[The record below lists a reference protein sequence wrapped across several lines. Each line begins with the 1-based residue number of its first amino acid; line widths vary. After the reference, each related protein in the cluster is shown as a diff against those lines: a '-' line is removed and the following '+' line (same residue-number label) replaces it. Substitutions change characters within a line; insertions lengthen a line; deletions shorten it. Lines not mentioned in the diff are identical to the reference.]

1 MTSPLSSD
9 TVLHLGDVSVRR
21 EGSTLLDRIT
31 WTVRAGER
39 WVIIG
44 PNGAG
49 KTTLL
54 QVAAAALHPTAGV
67 VEILGERLGEVDV
80 FELRPRIGMTSAAFA
95 DKLPPRGSVLDVVL
109 TSAYATTRRRR
120 EQYDD
125 IDTERARALLRFLG
139 CEGLVERRYGTL
151 SEGERKRVQIARALM
166 PDPELLLLDEPAAG
180 LDLGARE
187 ALVMR
192 LARIAADK
200 RAPTAVLVTH
210 HVEEIPRGFTHA
222 LLLSGGHV
230 IAAGPIE
237 QALTSPAL
245 SACFGV
251 PLQVDVRDGRFAARL
266 AHFALVP
273 RDVPPLPELPS
284 DLGEVRNLTK
294 AEPLVQGNRRGVG

>member
-1 MTSPLSSD
+1 VLPAD
-9 TVLHLGDVSVRR
+9 TVLHLSSVSVRR
-21 EGSTLLDRIT
+21 ESAVLLDRID
-31 WTVRAGER
+31 WTIRAGER
-39 WVIIG
+39 WVVIG

-95 DKLPPRGSVLDVVL
+95 DRLPAKGRVLDVVL
-109 TSAYATTRRRR
+109 TSTYATTRRRR
-120 EQYDD
+120 ERYDEMD
-125 IDTERARALLRFLG
+125 LDRANGLLRFLG
-139 CEGLVERRYGTL
+139 CEGLVDRRYGTL

-192 LARIAADK
+192 LARIAADAN
-200 RAPTAVLVTH
+200 APTTVLVTH
-210 HVEEIPRGFTHA
+210 HVEEIPRGFTHV
-222 LLLSGGHV
+222 LLLDGGHV
-230 IAAGPIE
+230 IAAGPIV
-237 QALTSPAL
+237 QTLTSPAL

-251 PLQVDVRDGRFAARL
+251 PLQVDERDGRFAARL
-266 AHFALVP
+266 AHFPLIP
-273 RDVPPLPELPS
+273 SDVPPLPELS
-284 DLGEVRNLTK
+284 ADLAEVRDLAK
-294 AEPLVQGNRRGVG
+294 AEALVQGDRRRVG

>member
-1 MTSPLSSD
+1 VVPSD
-9 TVLHLGDVSVRR
+9 AVLHLSDVSVRR
-21 EGSTLLDRIT
+21 GDAFLLDRID
-31 WTVRAGER
+31 WTIRAGER
-39 WVIIG
+39 WVVIG

-54 QVAAAALHPTAGV
+54 QVAAAVLHPTSGV

-80 FELRPRIGMTSAAFA
+80 FELRPRIGMSSSAFA
-95 DKLPPRGSVLDVVL
+95 DRLPARGHVLDVVL

-120 EQYDD
+120 ERYDEVD
-125 IDTERARALLRFLG
+125 LNRAQSLLRFLG
-139 CEGLVERRYGTL
+139 CDGLTERQYGTL

-192 LARIAADK
+192 LTRIAADPS
-200 RAPTAVLVTH
+200 APATVLVTH
-210 HVEEIPRGFTHA
+210 HVEEIPRGFTHV
-222 LLLSGGHV
+222 LMLSDGHV

-237 QALTSPAL
+237 HTLTSPAL

-251 PLQVDVRDGRFAARL
+251 PLHVDVHEGRFAARL
-266 AHFALVP
+266 AHRPLVP
-273 RDVPPLPELPS
+273 RDVPPRPELSP
-284 DLGEVRNLTK
+284 DLGEVRDLTK
-294 AEPLVQGNRRGVG
+294 AEALVQGDRRRVG

>member
-1 MTSPLSSD
+1 VVPSD
-9 TVLHLGDVSVRR
+9 AVLHLSDVSVLRD
-21 EGSTLLDRIT
+21 SAVLLDRIS

-39 WVIIG
+39 WVLIG

-54 QVAAAALHPTAGV
+54 QVAAAALHPTSGA

-80 FELRPRIGMTSAAFA
+80 FELRPRIGLTSAAFA
-95 DKLPPRGSVLDVVL
+95 DRLPARGQVIDVVL
-109 TSAYATTRRRR
+109 TSTYATTRRRR
-120 EQYDD
+120 ERYDE
-125 IDTERARALLRFLG
+125 IDLNRAHGLLRFLG
-139 CEGLVERRYGTL
+139 CDGLTDRRYGTL

-187 ALVMR
+187 ALMMR
-192 LARIAADK
+192 LARIAADVN
-200 RAPTAVLVTH
+200 APTTVLVTH

-230 IAAGPIE
+230 IASGPIE

-251 PLQVDVRDGRFAARL
+251 PLHVDVRDGRFAARL
-266 AHFALVP
+266 AQVPLVP
-273 RDVPPLPELPS
+273 RDVPPLPELSP
-284 DLGEVRNLTK
+284 DLGEVRDLS
-294 AEPLVQGNRRGVG
+294 EVESLVQSNRRGVG

>member
-1 MTSPLSSD
+1 MSAVLPDD
-9 TVLHLGDVSVRR
+9 TIVHLADVSVVRDGAR
-21 EGSTLLDRIT
+21 LLDGID

-39 WVIIG
+39 WVVIG

-54 QVAAAALHPTAGV
+54 QVAAAALHPTSGV

-80 FELRPRIGMTSAAFA
+80 FELRPRSGVTSAAFA
-95 DKLPPRGSVLDVVL
+95 DRLPGRGRVLDVVL
-109 TSAYATTRRRR
+109 TSAYATTRRRNER
-120 EQYDD
+120 YDEVD
-125 IDTERARALLRFLG
+125 LERAHGLLRFLG
-139 CEGLVERRYGTL
+139 CDGLTDRRYGTL

-192 LARIAADK
+192 LTRLAADAL
-200 RAPTAVLVTH
+200 APASVLVTH
-210 HVEEIPRGFTHA
+210 HVEEIPRGFTHV
-222 LLLSGGHV
+222 LMLNGGHV

-237 QALTSPAL
+237 QTLTSPAL

-251 PLQVDVRDGRFAARL
+251 PLHVDVQEGRFAARL
-266 AHFALVP
+266 AHRPLVP
-273 RDVPPLPELPS
+273 RDVPPRPELSP
-284 DLGEVRNLTK
+284 DLGEVRDLTK
-294 AEPLVQGNRRGVG
+294 AEALVQ

>member
-1 MTSPLSSD
+1 M
-9 TVLHLGDVSVRR
+9 LHLADVSVLRDR
-21 EGSTLLDRIT
+21 ARLLDRID

-39 WVIIG
+39 WVVIG

-54 QVAAAALHPTAGV
+54 QVAAAALHPSSGV
-67 VEILGERLGEVDV
+67 VELLGDRLGEVDV

-95 DKLPPRGSVLDVVL
+95 DRLPGRGRVLDVVL
-109 TSAYATTRRRR
+109 TSAYATTSRRNER
-120 EQYDD
+120 YDEVD
-125 IDTERARALLRFLG
+125 LERAHGLLRFLG
-139 CEGLVERRYGTL
+139 CDGLTDRRYGTL

-192 LARIAADK
+192 LTRIAGDPN
-200 RAPTAVLVTH
+200 APTTVLVTH
-210 HVEEIPRGFTHA
+210 HVEEIPRRFTHV
-222 LLLSGGHV
+222 LMLSGGRV

-237 QALTSPAL
+237 ETLTSPAL

-251 PLQVDVRDGRFAARL
+251 PLHVDVNEGRYAARL
-266 AHFALVP
+266 AHRSLVP
-273 RDVPPLPELPS
+273 SDVPPLPQLAP
-284 DLGEVRNLTK
+284 DLREVRDLT
-294 AEPLVQGNRRGVG
+294 EPEALVQS

>member
-1 MTSPLSSD
+1 MSA
-9 TVLHLGDVSVRR
+9 VLPDDRIVHIADVSVVR
-21 EGSTLLDRIT
+21 EGARLLDRID
-31 WTVRAGER
+31 WTVRASER
-39 WVIIG
+39 WVVIG

-54 QVAAAALHPTAGV
+54 QVAAAALHPSSGV
-67 VEILGERLGEVDV
+67 VEILEERLGEVDV

-95 DKLPPRGSVLDVVL
+95 DRLPPRGRVLDVVL

-120 EQYDD
+120 ERYDD
-125 IDTERARALLRFLG
+125 VDTERALGLLRFLG
-139 CEGLVERRYGTL
+139 CEGLVDRRYGTL

-192 LARIAADK
+192 LARIAADD
-200 RAPTAVLVTH
+200 RAPTTVLVTH
-210 HVEEIPRGFTHA
+210 HVEEIPRGFSHA

-237 QALTSPAL
+237 QTLTSPAL

-273 RDVPPLPELPS
+273 RDVPPLPQLPP
-284 DLGEVRNLTK
+284 DLGEVRDLTK

>member
-1 MTSPLSSD
+1 MSA
-9 TVLHLGDVSVRR
+9 VLPDDRIVHIADVSVVRDGAR
-21 EGSTLLDRIT
+21 LLDGID

-39 WVIIG
+39 WVVIG

-54 QVAAAALHPTAGV
+54 QVAAAALHPTSGV

-95 DKLPPRGSVLDVVL
+95 DRLPSRGRGLDVVL

-120 EQYDD
+120 ERYDE
-125 IDTERARALLRFLG
+125 IDLERAHGLLRFLG
-139 CEGLVERRYGTL
+139 CDGLTERQYGTL

-192 LARIAADK
+192 LTRIAADPS
-200 RAPTAVLVTH
+200 APATVLVTH
-210 HVEEIPRGFTHA
+210 HVEEIPRGFTHV
-222 LLLSGGHV
+222 LMLSDGHV

-237 QALTSPAL
+237 HTLTSPAL

-251 PLQVDVRDGRFAARL
+251 PLHVDVNEGRYAARL
-266 AHFALVP
+266 AHRPLVP
-273 RDVPPLPELPS
+273 RDVPPLPKLAPA
-284 DLGEVRNLTK
+284 LREVRDL
-294 AEPLVQGNRRGVG
+294 AETQALVQGDRRRVG

>member
-1 MTSPLSSD
+1 
-9 TVLHLGDVSVRR
+9 LHLSAVSVVR
-21 EGSTLLDRIT
+21 GDSFLLDRID

-39 WVIIG
+39 WVVIG

-54 QVAAAALHPTAGV
+54 QVAAASLHPSAGV
-67 VEILGERLGEVDV
+67 VEILGDRLGEVDV

-95 DKLPPRGSVLDVVL
+95 DRLPARGRVLDVVL
-109 TSAYATTRRRR
+109 TSAYATTRRHR
-120 EQYDD
+120 ERYDE
-125 IDTERARALLRFLG
+125 IDLTRANGLLRFLG
-139 CEGLVERRYGTL
+139 CEGLTDRRYGTL

-192 LARIAADK
+192 LARIAADP
-200 RAPTAVLVTH
+200 RAPTTVLVTH

-222 LLLSGGHV
+222 LLLTGGHV

-237 QALTSPAL
+237 QTLTSPAL

-251 PLQVDVRDGRFAARL
+251 PLQVDVQDGRFAARL
-266 AHFALVP
+266 AHFPLVP
-273 RDVPPLPELPS
+273 RDVPPLAELPA
-284 DLGEVRNLTK
+284 DLREVRHLPEVE
-294 AEPLVQGNRRGVG
+294 ALVQGDRRGVG